1 MSEQPPVY
9 LDANHPLGRAAV
21 HVIRT
26 GDVPALRRLLAEHPE
41 LSVTRIDD
49 PAGASRSLLHVA
61 TDWPGHFPDG
71 PETVRTLIKAGADVG
86 ARFTGPHTETP
97 MHWAASRDDVPA
109 LDVLLDAGADID
121 APGAVIGGGTPLD
134 DAVAFGQWNA
144 ACRLVQR
151 GARTSLWAA
160 AALGLLDRVAARL
173 RQAPPPTTTEITQAF
188 WCSCRGGQRPTA
200 ECLLDKR
207 HRRQLDRLRRP
218 DPARRRRARGR
229 RGAHHL
235 AALPRRPH
243 RRRDRDRDRP
253 VRPLT
258 RRAGAAARGRC
269 SRRRPGRAACPARPD
284 CTRRA

>member
-41 LSVTRIDD
+41 LSVARIDD
-49 PAGASRSLLHVA
+49 PAGASRSLLHIA

-97 MHWAASRDDVPA
+97 MHWAASRDDAPA

-144 ACRLVQR
+144 ARRLVQR
-151 GARTSLWAA
+151 GARTSLWTA

-200 ECLLDKR
+200 ECLLDNGTDVNWIGYDGLTP
-207 HRRQLDRLRRP
+207 LDAAGHADAAELTTWL
-218 DPARRRRARGR
+218 RARGAR
-229 RGAHHL
+229 T
-235 AALPRRPH
+235 AAE
-243 RRRDRDRDRP
+243 
-253 VRPLT
+253 T
-258 RRAGAAARGRC
+258 ETGTGR
-269 SRRRPGRAACPARPD
+269 SGL
-284 CTRRA
+284 